1 MDLVALTE
9 YLVKSIVV
17 DEEAVSVKEFDSDIK
32 VPVAGR
38 GTNTVRKEYVMPYT
52 FNLHE
57 GENTIRLHMAGGYRS
72 TFYNFTFRPC

>member
-1 MDLVALTE
+1 MGKR
-9 YLVKSIVV
+9 VKDYRYVLYV
-17 DEEAVSVKEFDSDIK
+17 DGNVKEFDSDIK